1 MCSNLLAT
9 RILILSRVL
18 VIPCEDTVHY
28 LQSKLSLSQFYT
40 NYSIMAMSTI
50 ETGPKL
56 NWTRDN
62 QMYERYRVWKKK
74 VEFIFCSALADST
87 PKQLVS
93 YLKYW
98 MADQGI
104 PLIEKWESTGKLD
117 YSNAEETPATE
128 GGRRRILLSGYKV
141 QTYWD
146 LLDEEFKPKGNKLLS
161 IIELWTRSKQ
171 GDKPLNQWL
180 TQVYNLVNICKY
192 PEDSTDRIIRDV
204 LIVGCNSNH
213 ARDKIIQQGE
223 AVTLNQVIEIL
234 QAEESA
240 YSTMKQIQDCE
251 EKPPASIYYQAYDS
265 RSKKSK
271 NPSNEQNSSSSS
283 PTGSKRKCFRCGEPF
298 SRQHMKECRAQ
309 NVTCNGCGIKG
320 HLKKCCKK
328 SGNFPKDSSNQQ
340 NNQSPSTGSSRMN
353 FASTLPQTEAEFFDE
368 KGLLK
373 HYNPQVPQQ
382 HTGSMF
388 ILKKVQDPNN
398 AILLSEDG
406 VEIQHNTSTSV
417 SDPDPAPILSP
428 DFPFQEFPLREV
440 VNQSQIDYY
449 SISDTS
455 DPRENSNSSRKA
467 AKSTDLPLKSCLANR
482 SHKEL
487 REIKGSAISTAP
499 TQSSRDF
506 NTISISDNC
515 ATRKSIPG
523 ITPRIMTDNPSIT
536 TTSPVET
543 GVTAIQAEIPEEIQ
557 VHSSNYRSVI
567 PTDTQALT
575 ALQNLISDDFQ
586 AKNTHSTQR
595 KGEETPDTRPDIQ
608 DKAFQLIQKIHN
620 QLQQVQWDLQRL
632 HSLHKYEN

>member
-1 MCSNLLAT
+1 
-9 RILILSRVL
+9 
-18 VIPCEDTVHY
+18 
-28 LQSKLSLSQFYT
+28 
-40 NYSIMAMSTI
+40 MAMSTL
-50 ETGPKL
+50 ESGPKL
-56 NWTRDN
+56 DWTRDN
-62 QMYERYRVWKKK
+62 QMYERYRIWRKK

-98 MADQGI
+98 MGDQGI

-128 GGRRRILLSGYKV
+128 GGRRRILSSGYKV

-146 LLDEEFKPKGNKLLS
+146 LLDEEFKPKGNKLIS

-213 ARDKIIQQGE
+213 ARDKIIRQGE
-223 AVTLNQVIEIL
+223 AITLNQVIEIL

-240 YSTMKQIQDCE
+240 YSTMRQIQDY
-251 EKPPASIYYQAYDS
+251 EKKPTASIHYQSYDS

-271 NPSNEQNSSSSS
+271 NPSNEQNSSSSPTGS
-283 PTGSKRKCFRCGEPF
+283 TGSKRKCFRCGEPF

-328 SGNFPKDSSNQQ
+328 SGNFPKDSNQQ
-340 NNQSPSTGSSRMN
+340 NQSPSTGSGKMN

-373 HYNPQVPQQ
+373 EYRPPVQQ
-382 HTGSMF
+382 QQQTGGMF
-388 ILKKVQDPNN
+388 VLRKIPIASLTPSSV
-398 AILLSEDG
+398 
-406 VEIQHNTSTSV
+406 SV
-417 SDPDPAPILSP
+417 SDPDPAPIPSP
-428 DFPFQEFPLREV
+428 DFPFQEFPLTEV
-440 VNQSQIDYY
+440 VTQSQIDSS

-455 DPRENSNSSRKA
+455 DLRECSNSSRKA
-467 AKSTDLPLKSCLANR
+467 TKSTDLPLQSGLD
-482 SHKEL
+482 SSIHKEM
-487 REIKGSAISTAP
+487 RENRDLTVSDKH
-499 TQSSRDF
+499 TQSSRDS
-506 NTISISDNC
+506 NAISISDNST
-515 ATRKSIPG
+515 TRESIPG
-523 ITPRIMTDNPSIT
+523 IIPGIMTNTPSTPT
-536 TTSPVET
+536 TFSVET
-543 GVTAIQAEIPEEIQ
+543 DVTDIPEKEFQ
-557 VHSSNYRSVI
+557 MHSSNYRSVI
-567 PTDTQALT
+567 PTDIQALT
-575 ALQNLISDDFQ
+575 ALQSLVSDDFQ

-595 KGEETPDTRPDIQ
+595 KGEETPDTRPDTSSTQRKGEDIQ
-608 DKAFQLIQKIHN
+608 DETFQLIQKIHN

-632 HSLHKYEN
+632 HSLHKYKN

>member
-1 MCSNLLAT
+1 
-9 RILILSRVL
+9 
-18 VIPCEDTVHY
+18 
-28 LQSKLSLSQFYT
+28 
-40 NYSIMAMSTI
+40 MAMAMLSS
-50 ETGPKL
+50 GPKL
-56 NWTRDN
+56 DWTRDN
-62 QMYERYRVWKKK
+62 QMYERYKIWRKK

-98 MADQGI
+98 MGDQGI

-128 GGRRRILLSGYKV
+128 GGRRRILSSGYKV

-204 LIVGCNSNH
+204 LIVGYNSNH
-213 ARDKIIQQGE
+213 ARDKIIRQGE

-234 QAEESA
+234 QTEESTH
-240 YSTMKQIQDCE
+240 STMQQIQGYD
-251 EKPPASIYYQAYDS
+251 KKSTGSIYYQAYDS

-271 NPSNEQNSSSSS
+271 VSNEQNSSFS
-283 PTGSKRKCFRCGEPF
+283 PTGSTGSKRKCFRCGEPF

-328 SGNFPKDSSNQQ
+328 SGNFPKDDSKRQ
-340 NNQSPSTGSSRMN
+340 NQSSSTDTGRMN
-353 FASTLPQTEAEFFDE
+353 IATTLPQTEAEFFDE

-373 HYNPQVPQQ
+373 EYNPQRQQQQQ

-388 ILKKVQDPNN
+388 ILKKIQDPNN

-406 VEIQHNTSTSV
+406 EEIQHNTSV

-428 DFPFQEFPLREV
+428 DFPFQEFPLTEV
-440 VNQSQIDYY
+440 VNQSQKDYY

-455 DPRENSNSSRKA
+455 DPRECSNSSRKA
-467 AKSTDLPLKSCLANR
+467 IKSGLNSST
-482 SHKEL
+482 HEEL
-487 REIKGSAISTAP
+487 REIKGLAISTAP
-499 TQSSRDF
+499 TQSSRDS
-506 NTISISDNC
+506 NTISIPDNST
-515 ATRKSIPG
+515 TRKSNPGINPG
-523 ITPRIMTDNPSIT
+523 ITTGIMTPSTPT
-536 TTSPVET
+536 TFPVET
-543 GVTAIQAEIPEEIQ
+543 DVTAIHAEIPEELQ
-557 VHSSNYRSVI
+557 MHSSNYRSVI

-575 ALQNLISDDFQ
+575 ALQSLISDDFQ
-586 AKNTHSTQR
+586 VKNTHSTQR
-595 KGEETPDTRPDIQ
+595 KGEETPDTRSELQ
-608 DKAFQLIQKIHN
+608 DEPFQLIQKIHN

-632 HSLHKYEN
+632 HSLHKYKN

>member
-1 MCSNLLAT
+1 
-9 RILILSRVL
+9 
-18 VIPCEDTVHY
+18 
-28 LQSKLSLSQFYT
+28 
-40 NYSIMAMSTI
+40 MSTL
-50 ETGPKL
+50 ESGPKL
-56 NWTRDN
+56 DWTRDN
-62 QMYERYRVWKKK
+62 QMYEHYRIWRKK

-98 MADQGI
+98 MGDQGI

-128 GGRRRILLSGYKV
+128 GDRRRILSSGYKV

-146 LLDEEFKPKGNKLLS
+146 LLDEEFKPKGNKLLF

-213 ARDKIIQQGE
+213 VRDKIIRQGE
-223 AVTLNQVIEIL
+223 AITLKQVIEIL

-240 YSTMKQIQDCE
+240 YSTMQQIQGYE
-251 EKPPASIYYQAYDS
+251 KKPPASIYYQSYDS

-271 NPSNEQNSSSSS
+271 TPSNEQNSSSS

-328 SGNFPKDSSNQQ
+328 SGNFPKDNSNRQ
-340 NNQSPSTGSSRMN
+340 NQSPSTGPGKMN
-353 FASTLPQTEAEFFDE
+353 IANAAPQIQADFFDE
-368 KGLLK
+368 KGVLK
-373 HYNPQVPQQ
+373 EYRPSVHQQQQQCQ

-388 ILKKVQDPNN
+388 VLKKFQGNPSND
-398 AILLSEDG
+398 ILFSDNG
-406 VEIQHNTSTSV
+406 VEIQHSV
-417 SDPDPAPILSP
+417 PDPDPAPIPSP
-428 DFPFQEFPLREV
+428 DFPFQEFPLMEV
-440 VNQSQIDYY
+440 VSQSQMDIS

-455 DPRENSNSSRKA
+455 DPRETSNSSRKA
-467 AKSTDLPLKSCLANR
+467 TKSTDLPLKSGLNSSPDEEMRENR
-482 SHKEL
+482 DL
-487 REIKGSAISTAP
+487 TLSTAP
-499 TQSSRDF
+499 TQSSRDSS
-506 NTISISDNC
+506 TISISDNS
-515 ATRKSIPG
+515 ATRESFPG
-523 ITPRIMTDNPSIT
+523 ITTRIMTDNPSIT

-543 GVTAIQAEIPEEIQ
+543 DVTAIPAEISEEVQ
-557 VHSSNYRSVI
+557 MHSSNYRSVM
-567 PTDTQALT
+567 PTDTQALI

-586 AKNTHSTQR
+586 VKNTHSTQR
-595 KGEETPDTRPDIQ
+595 KGEETPDTCSELQ
-608 DKAFQLIQKIHN
+608 DETFQLIQKIHN

-632 HSLHKYEN
+632 HSLHKYKN

>member
-1 MCSNLLAT
+1 
-9 RILILSRVL
+9 
-18 VIPCEDTVHY
+18 
-28 LQSKLSLSQFYT
+28 
-40 NYSIMAMSTI
+40 MAMSTL

-62 QMYERYRVWKKK
+62 QMYECYRVWKKK

-98 MADQGI
+98 MGDQGI

-128 GGRRRILLSGYKV
+128 DGRRRILSSGYKV
-141 QTYWD
+141 KTYWD

-213 ARDKIIQQGE
+213 ARDRIIRQGE

-234 QAEESA
+234 QTEESTH
-240 YSTMKQIQDCE
+240 STMQQIQGYD
-251 EKPPASIYYQAYDS
+251 KKSTGSIYYQAYDS
-265 RSKKSK
+265 RNKKSK
-271 NPSNEQNSSSSS
+271 NPSNEQNSSSSPTGS
-283 PTGSKRKCFRCGEPF
+283 TGSKRKCFRCGEPF
-298 SRQHMKECRAQ
+298 SRQHMKECKAQ
-309 NVTCNGCGIKG
+309 DIICNGCGIKG

-328 SGNFPKDSSNQQ
+328 SGNFPKGSNRQ
-340 NNQSPSTGSSRMN
+340 NQSPSTGSGKMN
-353 FASTLPQTEAEFFDE
+353 FASTAPQIQADFFDE
-368 KGLLK
+368 KGVAK
-373 HYNPQVPQQ
+373 QYIPQQ
-382 HTGSMF
+382 QQYQPTGSMYVLRKF
-388 ILKKVQDPNN
+388 QGNPSDDILFADN
-398 AILLSEDG
+398 G
-406 VEIQHNTSTSV
+406 VEIQHNIPTSV

-428 DFPFQEFPLREV
+428 DFPFQEFPLTEV

-455 DPRENSNSSRKA
+455 DPRECSDSSRKA
-467 AKSTDLPLKSCLANR
+467 TKSTDLPLKSGLN
-482 SHKEL
+482 SSTHEEL
-487 REIKGSAISTAP
+487 REIKGLAVSTAP
-499 TQSSRDF
+499 TQSSRDS
-506 NTISISDNC
+506 NTISIPDNST
-515 ATRKSIPG
+515 TRKSNPG
-523 ITPRIMTDNPSIT
+523 ITTGIT
-536 TTSPVET
+536 TDTPSTPTTFPVET
-543 GVTAIQAEIPEEIQ
+543 DVTAIHAEIPEELQ
-557 VHSSNYRSVI
+557 MHLSNYRSVI

-575 ALQNLISDDFQ
+575 ALQNLLSDDFQ

-595 KGEETPDTRPDIQ
+595 KGEETPDTRST
-608 DKAFQLIQKIHN
+608 KRNEAFQLIQKIHN
-620 QLQQVQWDLQRL
+620 QLQTVQWDLQRL
-632 HSLHKYEN
+632 QSMHKYDF